1 MQIECPS
8 CATDNKIEFGEN
20 IVCSECKESFA
31 GHSYKKFKKPLL
43 SATTALFIG
52 VYGTYKA
59 DQIFFED
66 QRYPLMVEYELID
79 SCVNASGKLF
89 NADRLSEKTE
99 LCVCALGKTI
109 EEFSY
114 KEFKKSESEF
124 LTHFRSNIASCN

>member
-52 VYGTYKA
+52 AFGTYKA

-66 QRYPLMVEYELID
+66 QRYPLNVEYELID
-79 SCVNASGKLF
+79 SCINSSRIPM
-89 NADRLSEKTE
+89 NSYRQTEKTQV
-99 LCVCALGKTI
+99 CVCALEKTMEVI
-109 EEFSY
+109 SY
-114 KEFKKSESEF
+114 EKLKKSESEF
-124 LTHFRSNIASCN
+124 LTRFRSSLASCN